1 MASIAFAQGQGEF
14 LMLRS
19 CFDDSGTHAD
29 SRVVVWGGLIGNT
42 EAFSVLEYLWEQFL
56 REPAEGKP
64 SIKKFS
70 ARDCRRG
77 RGEFDGWEE
86 GARDR
91 ARKIARDI
99 IVKSQLVPV
108 CYAVPLDDFNRI
120 IRGRVRRA
128 FGDANAIA
136 FAACADTAMKLAKKR
151 NEAMACVFDAGQE
164 TPFLTE
170 LLADNIKR
178 AKDMSVPI
186 SHTFQA
192 VADSYGL
199 QAADTIAT
207 EHYWYTLNSIQTGSA
222 EPEPHMRALL
232 RDTDP
237 FGYVMVRADMENLRD
252 RYRKQFP
259 LWRYFGRKR

>member
-1 MASIAFAQGQGEF
+1 
-14 LMLRS
+14 MLRA

-56 REPAEGKP
+56 REPAEGKAP
-64 SIKKFS
+64 ITKFS

-108 CYAVPLDDFNRI
+108 CYAIPVDEFNRI

-128 FGDANAIA
+128 FGDANAIS
-136 FAACADTAMKLAKKR
+136 FAACADTALKLARKR
-151 NEAMACVFDAGQE
+151 KEAMACVFDAGQQSK
-164 TPFLTE
+164 FLTE
-170 LLADNIKR
+170 LLDDNLKR
-178 AKDMSVPI
+178 AKEFGVPI

-192 VADSYGL
+192 VVDSYGL

-207 EHYWYTLNSIQTGSA
+207 EHYWYTLNSVQTGSD

-237 FGYVMVRADMENLRD
+237 YGFVMVKEDMENLRE
-252 RYRKQFP
+252 RYLKQFP
-259 LWRYFGRKR
+259 LSRHLRLKR